1 MAGLVL
7 TVVAVFLF
15 TVTVVNVATTAKG
28 MLIYLKFIEP
38 GAHKTKGHPPGL
50 STY

>member
-7 TVVAVFLF
+7 AVLTVFMF
-15 TVTVVNVATTAKG
+15 SVTVVNVATTAKG

-38 GAHKTKGHPPGL
+38 DAHKTKGHPPGL
-50 STY
+50 ST